1 VTDDLA
7 VDDDRAPRRDSGIV
21 PAHRR
26 ERLFLACEPGVGYFE
41 LTTACGPIEAIE
53 SEALRNA
60 PVGALLISD
69 SEGEADRGEVCAE
82 RVLAGWVLIPT
93 DDATRA
99 ARSWDRGRR
108 ACCPSVR
115 LPPTDRPTDRPS
127 TSRAWDGSLDE
138 LLEARASCRSLDRS
152 RAIANALRSY
162 GHAIGSSD
170 TTLHPRSFDRA
181 DEAATA
187 RWTNFVI
194 AELRSGR
201 PMREA
206 LMLANAAD
214 EHDDADVAPL
224 NLFATEAASARGP
237 GLLGLVTPPERLTAP
252 LPPER
257 IEALIPRERAAV
269 EFAEDIY
276 GATDLEDLDA
286 DAPPSPPARDR
297 PARDP
302 RPGRPTTSARARTT
316 RPTGGGKPC
325 ASSRKG
331 GLSRGV

>member
-1 VTDDLA
+1 MTDDLA

-93 DDATRA
+93 DDAPGNDEDRFRA
-99 ARSWDRGRR
+99 M
-108 ACCPSVR
+108 
-115 LPPTDRPTDRPS
+115 
-127 TSRAWDGSLDE
+127 
-138 LLEARASCRSLDRS
+138 
-152 RAIANALRSY
+152 ALRSY

-181 DEAATA
+181 DDAATA

-269 EFAEDIY
+269 EFAEDISRV
-276 GATDLEDLDA
+276 
-286 DAPPSPPARDR
+286 PPR
-297 PARDP
+297 
-302 RPGRPTTSARARTT
+302 
-316 RPTGGGKPC
+316 GKE
-325 ASSRKG
+325 G
-331 GLSRGV
+331 